1 MRELAYPQLTSL
13 NRAVQ
18 RIKMLKKVLIVL
30 GLSLGVALAADMFQT
45 VPEDKAVLI
54 QNGETKRYC
63 PNCGMDLVKFQK
75 TSHAHENHQYCS
87 MHCLVE
93 STKGILPQDV
103 KVIDTKNLG
112 FIDAKKAFYVVGS
125 SMAGTMSINS
135 QYAFVNAE
143 DAKEFQTQ
151 YGGRVVGFDEA
162 YAISKEEFDK
172 DIAMLKAKKEQNVY
186 AMGEKLYQNS
196 CEKIDANRFETI
208 ALLKVSL
215 KKSCRLESE
224 GQFQMV
230 ALYLWD
236 HKNTITSKTEEKIV
250 VPKDAKCPVCGMFVA
265 KYPQWTAVIETP
277 EKKFYFDGVKDMMKY
292 IFEQKKNFE
301 TIFVSDYYKLKKI
314 DARKAFYVMGSNVYG
329 PMGTELIPFAS
340 EAEATTFMKDHSGKR
355 VVSFSEI
362 DEKLIKSL

>member
-1 MRELAYPQLTSL
+1 MFKKIVFVLVVSL
-13 NRAVQ
+13 SIAW
-18 RIKMLKKVLIVL
+18 
-30 GLSLGVALAADMFQT
+30 SAEMFQT

-54 QNGETKRYC
+54 QSGETKRYC

-93 STKGILPQDV
+93 STKGVVPQEA

-125 SMAGTMSINS
+125 SIAGTMTMNS
-135 QYAFVNAE
+135 QYAFVSEA
-143 DAKEFQTQ
+143 DAKEFQAQ
-151 YGGRVVGFDEA
+151 NGGRIVGFEEA
-162 YAISKEEFDK
+162 YAISKEDFQK
-172 DIAMLKAKKEQNVY
+172 DAMMLKTKKEQNVY
-186 AMGEKLYQNS
+186 GMGEKLYQNN
-196 CEKIDANRFETI
+196 CEKTDANSFATI
-208 ALLKVSL
+208 SDL
-215 KKSCRLESE
+215 KKKKKKTCRLESE
-224 GQFQMV
+224 GQLQMV
-230 ALYLWD
+230 ALYVWD
-236 HKNTITSKTEEKIV
+236 HKEKAMDAKEEKII

-265 KYPQWTAVIETP
+265 KYPQWVATIETP

-301 TIFVSDYYKLKKI
+301 KVYVSDYYKLKKL

-340 EAEATTFMKDHSGKR
+340 ESEAATFMKDHNGKR
-355 VVSFSEI
+355 IVSFSEI
-362 DEKLIKSL
+362 DEKLVKSL